1 MRTAF
6 VLDTSVAI
14 SWCFEDEANPY
25 SEAALG
31 FLRSAVAHVPVIW
44 PLEVV
49 NVLLVS
55 ERRKRL
61 TRSKSLRFLEMLQ
74 SLPIKVDAGNPSR
87 TFGQILVLAREQ
99 GLTSYDA
106 SYLDLAAQH
115 GFALAT
121 LDARLRKAA
130 KAAKVPLWKPSH
142 NGAKEVRT

>member
-1 MRTAF
+1 MKSAF
-6 VLDTSVAI
+6 VLDASVAI

-25 SEAALG
+25 SEAVLG
-31 FLRSAVAHVPVIW
+31 LLRRAVAHVPAIW

-49 NVLLVS
+49 NALLVG

-61 TRSKSLRFLEMLQ
+61 TRSKSSRFLGTLQ

-87 TFGQILVLAREQ
+87 AFGQILALAREH

-115 GFALAT
+115 GLSLAT
-121 LDARLRKAA
+121 LDDRLRKAA
-130 KAAKVPLWKPSH
+130 KAVRVPLWKPS
-142 NGAKEVRT
+142 